1 MDENEL
7 DYDSEM
13 GASAGMYMGD
23 AQATAYDPFASGM
36 KMPESGSFYYG
47 IDESRM

>member
-13 GASAGMYMGD
+13 GASEGMYMGD
-23 AQATAYDPFASGM
+23 MQPTAYDPFASMM
-36 KMPESGSFYYG
+36 KMPESSSFYFG